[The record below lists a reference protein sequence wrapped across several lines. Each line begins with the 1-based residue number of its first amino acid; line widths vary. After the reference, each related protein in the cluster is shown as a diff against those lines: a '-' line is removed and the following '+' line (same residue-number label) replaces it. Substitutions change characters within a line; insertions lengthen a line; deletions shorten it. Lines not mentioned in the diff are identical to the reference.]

1 MMEAVKTHFI
11 RKYILPIFDPL
22 MKWGEKHG
30 IDRVT
35 VIGVPVLLLLI
46 VVLIK
51 IKGKNIYSIL
61 VIINICLII
70 YAIIVYQ
77 FF

>member
-1 MMEAVKTHFI
+1 MEAVKTHFI

-22 MKWGEKHG
+22 MKWGEKYG

-35 VIGVPVLLLLI
+35 MIGIPVLLLLI
-46 VVLIK
+46 VALIK
-51 IKGKNIYSIL
+51 IKGRNIYSIL
-61 VIINICLII
+61 IIINICLII
-70 YAIIVYQ
+70 YAIIFYQ

>member
-1 MMEAVKTHFI
+1 MEAIKTHFI

-22 MKWGEKHG
+22 MKWGEKYG

-35 VIGVPVLLLLI
+35 VIGIPVLALLI
-46 VVLIK
+46 AALIK
-51 IKGKNIYSIL
+51 AKGENIYSIL
-61 VIINICLII
+61 IIINMCLII

-77 FF
+77 FFR